1 MNEGL
6 IPNRYAKAL
15 YKFACEKGADQG
27 LYRLTGNLVKSFA
40 DNSALKD
47 AVTNPFVA
55 DDKKIQLLMTAAAG
69 APAGS
74 ASPKGTADDASVREV
89 YADLLKLL
97 KQNKRLAMARE
108 IALAYREIYR
118 RQNRIYR
125 VTVVSAQP
133 LDPSEEGRLKN
144 LVASHLDGG
153 KMEYTFRVDPDLIGG
168 FTVDIDNERLDASVK
183 NELKQLRLRLLGQA

>member
-89 YADLLKLL
+89 YADFLKLL

-133 LDPSEEGRLKN
+133 LAPSEEGRLKN

>member
-40 DNSALKD
+40 DNSALTD

-69 APAGS
+69 APAGNS
-74 ASPKGTADDASVREV
+74 SPKGTADDASVREV
-89 YADLLKLL
+89 YADFLKLL